1 MPEATRTLPLIVAGA
16 LLLVASAAGAP
27 AQEDFSLDD
36 FTVETGQD
44 LLDVCTVE
52 QDHVSHWEARAFCY
66 GYFQGGAHFHQALVS
81 GERHDP
87 IVCPPEGATVRDA
100 VRHFVDYARAHPEYL
115 SEAPMDVVFRAVAEA
130 WPCPR
135 AAG

>member
-1 MPEATRTLPLIVAGA
+1 MPEATRALPLIVTLA
-16 LLLVASAAGAP
+16 LLLASAAGAA
-27 AQEDFSLDD
+27 AQEGFSLDA

-44 LLDVCTVE
+44 LLDVCTLD
-52 QDHVSHWEARAFCY
+52 QSHVSHWEAQTFCY
-66 GYFQGGAHFHQALVS
+66 GYFQGGADFHQALVS

-87 IVCPPEGATVRDA
+87 IACPPAGATIRDA

-115 SEAPMDVVFRAVAEA
+115 SEAPMDVVFRAVTEA